1 MTALHTGLLG
11 ALLTFSV
18 RLWYPPAP
26 GTAEWGLTAIEDQQL
41 AGIFMW
47 MPIGLI
53 YALAAL
59 ALAARW
65 ISTSPLQKEIGNA
78 AR

>member
-1 MTALHTGLLG
+1 MDCADRRKCAVARLVAPTRGELRSRRRHLGL
-11 ALLTFSV
+11 A
-18 RLWYPPAP
+18 Y
-26 GTAEWGLTAIEDQQL
+26 

-47 MPIGLI
+47 MPVGLI

-65 ISTSPLQKEIGNA
+65 ISTSPLQKEIGHA

>member
-1 MTALHTGLLG
+1 
-11 ALLTFSV
+11 
-18 RLWYPPAP
+18 
-26 GTAEWGLTAIEDQQL
+26 
-41 AGIFMW
+41 MW

-65 ISTSPLQKEIGNA
+65 ISTSPLQRELGNA